1 MDNSQEKNQE
11 NQGLLEPEVLE
22 TEEPLEEETLEI
34 NEEKEKLV
42 KLAQEDIK
50 NNLNV
55 FEVSVGN
62 MSTLEDIEKKSIFEM
77 TAGFEQTFVPTLEI
91 VKAQLELISKA
102 QKELIA
108 STVDST
114 IEMNDIPNFEEISKI
129 LDQMPMY
136 IQKAKQ
142 VSRKMKSID
151 EKVQTLKKKTEKAKT
166 VKK

>member
-1 MDNSQEKNQE
+1 MENSQEENQE
-11 NQGLLEPEVLE
+11 NQGLLEPEVVENE
-22 TEEPLEEETLEI
+22 TQEEETLD
-34 NEEKEKLV
+34 EEKAKLV
-42 KLAQEDIK
+42 ELAQEDIK
-50 NNLNV
+50 KNLNV
-55 FEVSVGN
+55 FEVSNEN
-62 MSTLEDIEKKSIFEM
+62 MKSLEDIEKKSIFEL
-77 TAGFEQTFVPTLEI
+77 TKGFEQTFVPTLEI